1 MPQGWANGRKDHCT
15 FLRLSRRVSA
25 RSSVRALRKRHVDDR
40 ATLLADPLIDY
51 LYSSELGRTVQTAA
65 ITHLASTGL
74 CVLPGSRLITLRC
87 PHALHILTINMW
99 QC

>member
-25 RSSVRALRKRHVDDR
+25 RSSVRVSESVTSTTGRSSLQ
-40 ATLLADPLIDY
+40 TPYIEY
-51 LYSSELGRTVQTAA
+51 LYSSELGRTVQTAG

-74 CVLPGSRLITLRC
+74 CALCGLLI
-87 PHALHILTINMW
+87 ALGALMPLTS
-99 QC
+99 